1 MDINGWLTVI
11 TVFTAIFALWPK
23 EDLILFKYKTLK
35 VEQFAVMI
43 ILVFVLP
50 YLIFFNQLKERI
62 PFLKDFTVI
71 NGIEPTNLAFL
82 FFFVTFLWI
91 LFRLFI
97 WNPKVKATVKAVKY
111 FKEILTEKPFEEF
124 YNIFTK
130 HTSPK
135 DVSNSWELYRPIV
148 MNPKFLNG
156 IFPNHT
162 SYLLEIWEKFENEE
176 DFKTIFKLFL
186 QNKDSDYYKEI
197 KLHSGTYS
205 LRSDTPFLN
214 KLIKERME
222 ESLENNVLDILA
234 DYIQEHLYDE
244 SSPNSIYNRVHSYN
258 RVREDEGFNMQV
270 YYHIRFYG
278 LMYSYA
284 IESKSKEKPRVLT
297 FYSTITDIII
307 DNMRKPT
314 EFEADSEYPTNYH
327 WLLGEICD
335 IINNWANSFV
345 KEYYDNK
352 SDCSNH
358 IPSIFNWVMKSL
370 YSGFARSKIS
380 ANFLYSRMYYGIL
393 STYFDSTVNDE
404 FKTQIEKEVIGEIPT
419 SLIAAIFNFAFDEKF
434 AISYYQ
440 FKKGKYV
447 LVEHEAKILK
457 RLKEFLDIVDSRD
470 TITLGY
476 I

>member
-176 DFKTIFKLFL
+176 DFNSIVEKVFKNNTIDGVFSL
-186 QNKDSDYYKEI
+186 DE
-197 KLHSGTYS
+197 HSSTYS
-205 LRSDTPFLN
+205 MKIALKMGKKIPDEMTSTTMRDS
-214 KLIKERME
+214 
-222 ESLENNVLDILA
+222 
-234 DYIQEHLYDE
+234 YIY
-244 SSPNSIYNRVHSYN
+244 IYIYIYKYTFHTLLSFYRY
-258 RVREDEGFNMQV
+258 RE
-270 YYHIRFYG
+270 
-278 LMYSYA
+278 
-284 IESKSKEKPRVLT
+284 
-297 FYSTITDIII
+297 
-307 DNMRKPT
+307 
-314 EFEADSEYPTNYH
+314 
-327 WLLGEICD
+327 
-335 IINNWANSFV
+335 
-345 KEYYDNK
+345 
-352 SDCSNH
+352 
-358 IPSIFNWVMKSL
+358 
-370 YSGFARSKIS
+370 
-380 ANFLYSRMYYGIL
+380 
-393 STYFDSTVNDE
+393 
-404 FKTQIEKEVIGEIPT
+404 
-419 SLIAAIFNFAFDEKF
+419 
-434 AISYYQ
+434 
-440 FKKGKYV
+440 
-447 LVEHEAKILK
+447 
-457 RLKEFLDIVDSRD
+457 
-470 TITLGY
+470 
-476 I
+476 